1 MNRHAQEVLKKCL
14 LHEKEGLDFYQE
26 AVRSVARGRTRQAFA
41 TLIEEERGHIV
52 RLFER
57 YRGEDI
63 GSVEALLAQEPH
75 IESPL
80 LRELK
85 QALDRDLQDRKALQ
99 MAMRLE
105 QANRDEYLRHAA
117 EAADPEVRAVYESL
131 ARDEERH
138 FQVVESEYAH
148 LMAMVHETDIDTYVR
163 E

>member
-1 MNRHAQEVLKKCL
+1 MNKRAQEVLKKCL
-14 LHEKEGLDFYQE
+14 LYEKEGLDFYRE
-26 AVRSVARGRTRQAFA
+26 AARSVARGRTRQAFV
-41 TLIEEERGHIV
+41 TLIEEEREHIV

-57 YRGEDI
+57 YCGEDI
-63 GSVEALLAQEPH
+63 GSVDTLLAQPPH

-80 LRELK
+80 LRELE

-105 QANRDEYLRHAA
+105 QANREEYLRHAA
-117 EAADPEVRAVYESL
+117 EAADPEVQAVYESL

-138 FQVVESEYAH
+138 YQVVESEYAH
-148 LMAMVHETDIDTYVR
+148 LMAMVHETDIDTFVR